1 MAHHLST
8 ADYKKAK
15 EVAARGVARIE
26 YTQEDEKLNLFMA
39 LISCELNFG
48 SEASLQE
55 AIVNAAQN
63 CNGKKVYL
71 RTAEL
76 LVADA
81 GAKAGKEAANAKD
94 RVDQHMA
101 AACKKFKS
109 KNQVWIAHIKWL
121 VQDGRHKEANALV
134 KRSMLSLPQ
143 HKQLEVMS
151 KFAQF
156 EYEFGSAERGRT
168 VMEGLVEQNPKKLDL
183 WYVFVDREVK
193 VDLDFV
199 RILFKKMIGAKF
211 NDRAMKSTFKKWLK
225 IEQKWGTKAT
235 CAAVTKSAKEYEYT
249 RDAWEEVFAVEF
261 VSAGFVEDADA
272 RAWMERHAE
281 RWNHD
286 RPNWFVKWRDGNEAE
301 ANLANRWQST
311 AAPLRQPVAKECF

>member
-235 CAAVTKSAKEYEYT
+235 CAAVTKSAKEYVQ
-249 RDAWEEVFAVEF
+249 RA
-261 VSAGFVEDADA
+261 A
-272 RAWMERHAE
+272 R
-281 RWNHD
+281 
-286 RPNWFVKWRDGNEAE
+286 
-301 ANLANRWQST
+301 S
-311 AAPLRQPVAKECF
+311 